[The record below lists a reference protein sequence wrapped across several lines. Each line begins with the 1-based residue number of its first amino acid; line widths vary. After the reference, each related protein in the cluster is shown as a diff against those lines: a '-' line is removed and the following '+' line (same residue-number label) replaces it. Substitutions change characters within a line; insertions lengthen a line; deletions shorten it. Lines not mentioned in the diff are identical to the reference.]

1 MRKMEEL
8 LKIDPSFNEGMFITK
23 VNNIFI
29 MLHSAI
35 MMDDLDRVRH
45 FLSSDLQ
52 QKYEEI
58 LKDLNKRNVRKM
70 YDDLNVKR
78 TFIKDIVIKED
89 CVIIKVDIESRYM
102 DYLVDKET
110 NNFISG
116 VNDHRVEK
124 TNHLELTKMLGSK
137 LYGSVK
143 KCPGC
148 GANIDINNN
157 GKCAYCGTIFDTEKY
172 DWILTSIIV
181 EG

>member
-1 MRKMEEL
+1 MRNMEEL

-45 FLSSDLQ
+45 FLSNNLQ
-52 QKYEEI
+52 QKYEEV
-58 LKDLNKRNVRKM
+58 LKDLNRRNVRQM
-70 YDDLNVKR
+70 YDELNVKR
-78 TFIKDIVIKED
+78 TFIKGIVIKED

-102 DYLVDKET
+102 DYLVNKDT

-124 TNHLELTKMLGSK
+124 TNHLELTKMIGSNV
-137 LYGSVK
+137 YDSVK
-143 KCPGC
+143 K
-148 GANIDINNN
+148 
-157 GKCAYCGTIFDTEKY
+157 
-172 DWILTSIIV
+172 
-181 EG
+181 